1 MEMGGKFKGE
11 GRDLFV
17 VVHFPFRI
25 FHLVGDIGA
34 IRPIGPI
41 SRILTTSTTDQ
52 LANEKWKKINDK

>member
-17 VVHFPFRI
+17 LVHFPFLI
-25 FHLVGDIGA
+25 FHLVRDIG
-34 IRPIGPI
+34 P